1 MEKKL
6 QEKASLL
13 DRFLDTV
20 ERVCNKLPPPAI
32 LFGILF
38 VITAIVGAL
47 CTQAGFALE
56 NPASHKLVAS
66 QNFFTKEGIQ
76 WLLTTM
82 VKNFTGF
89 APLGLV
95 ITMTL
100 AIGFC
105 EESGMLS
112 ALLRRSMKNVP
123 PSLVPFIVAFLGG
136 CGNIASDTA
145 MVVIPPLAAVAY
157 IGVKKHPVVGMMVG
171 FAGAEA
177 GFGANLMIEGKDS
190 LLRVVTNHGNDG
202 YDGKAGVFAVDVTC

>member
-105 EESGMLS
+105 RHALRAAASKHEERTALS
-112 ALLRRSMKNVP
+112 RPLYCCLSWRLR
-123 PSLVPFIVAFLGG
+123 
-136 CGNIASDTA
+136 
-145 MVVIPPLAAVAY
+145 
-157 IGVKKHPVVGMMVG
+157 KHC
-171 FAGAEA
+171 
-177 GFGANLMIEGKDS
+177 I
-190 LLRVVTNHGNDG
+190 
-202 YDGKAGVFAVDVTC
+202 